1 MGRFKQNSD
10 DIGAVGR
17 DSETRVVI
25 NVASYS
31 QQVRVIWRENTDIMK
46 TWDTQE
52 QFFLYSRTFDRSI
65 NVHTLH
71 LAVDLLLWHIICYFY
86 IYTHIH
92 MVIII
97 DILFCNKDCFALEDL
112 SLGGCINLQIKIK
125 RSNQWNSW
133 FI

>member
-46 TWDTQE
+46 T
-52 QFFLYSRTFDRSI
+52 
-65 NVHTLH
+65 
-71 LAVDLLLWHIICYFY
+71 
-86 IYTHIH
+86 
-92 MVIII
+92 
-97 DILFCNKDCFALEDL
+97 
-112 SLGGCINLQIKIK
+112 
-125 RSNQWNSW
+125 
-133 FI
+133 